1 MHLLRIIP
9 VYFPVFLN
17 RLTLQICI
25 CGFVLLATLVSCT
38 NGSQSEGTGKPGSE
52 AIIGGQ
58 VAIASDPVT
67 RSTVGIVS
75 AKNDI
80 LKEQCTGTLI
90 SANLVLTAAH
100 CLEGLRP
107 TNVWIHF
114 GENLPR
120 PFYLNQ
126 LTQVRAFITH
136 PEFAPVYDA
145 EFPETELND
154 IALIVLKTEAPA
166 GFSPVPIQTITSPN
180 VGDKLLLAGYG
191 HTSDINPIRAKTLNY
206 ARVQVSR
213 IWNSLIV
220 LDQTAKSGACKGDS
234 GGPAYLETAQ
244 GLIVVGVTRGA
255 HNKSPHCH
263 GFVEYTNATF
273 FKAFILE
280 SARQLEAETPQFTE

>member
-1 MHLLRIIP
+1 MHLVRIIP
-9 VYFPVFLN
+9 VYFPVFIS
-17 RLTLQICI
+17 RLTLQFCI
-25 CGFVLLATLVSCT
+25 CSFVLLTVLVSCT
-38 NGSQSEGTGKPGSE
+38 NAPQTENSGKPGSN

-58 VAIASDPVT
+58 AAIGSDPVT
-67 RSTVGIVS
+67 RSTVAIVS

-114 GENLPR
+114 GETLPR

-126 LTQVRAFITH
+126 LMQVKAFITH
-136 PEFAPVYDA
+136 PEFAPVYDS

-154 IALIVLKTEAPA
+154 IALIVLKSEVPA
-166 GFSPVPIQTITSPN
+166 GFAPVAIQANTSPN
-180 VGDKLLLAGYG
+180 VGDTLLLAGYG
-191 HTSDINPIRAKTLNY
+191 HTSDVNPIRAKTLNY

-213 IWNSLIV
+213 LWNSLIV
-220 LDQTAKSGACKGDS
+220 VDQTAKSGACKGDS
-234 GGPAYLETAQ
+234 GGPAYLEADH
-244 GLIVVGVTRGA
+244 GLVVVGVTRGA

-263 GFVEYTNATF
+263 GYVEYTNAIF

-280 SARQLEAETPQFTE
+280 SARQLGAELPQFTE

>member
-1 MHLLRIIP
+1 MVRIIP
-9 VYFPVFLN
+9 VYFPVFIS
-17 RLTLQICI
+17 RLTLQVCI
-25 CGFVLLATLVSCT
+25 CSFVLLTVLVSCT
-38 NGSQSEGTGKPGSE
+38 NAPQSDSATKPGSN

-58 VAIASDPVT
+58 AATGTDPVT
-67 RSTVGIVS
+67 LSTVAIVT

-126 LTQVRAFITH
+126 LTQVKDFITH

-145 EFPETELND
+145 EFPATELND
-154 IALIVLKTEAPA
+154 IALITLKTDAPA
-166 GFSPVPIQTITSPN
+166 GYSPVPIQTNTSPH

-191 HTSDINPIRAKTLNY
+191 HTSDVNPIRAKNLNY

-213 IWNSLIV
+213 LWNSLIV
-220 LDQTAKSGACKGDS
+220 LDQTAKSGACNGDS
-234 GGPAYLETAQ
+234 GGPAYLETDQ
-244 GLIVVGVTRGA
+244 GLVVVGVTRGA
-255 HNKSPHCH
+255 HNMSPNCH

-273 FKAFILE
+273 FKVFIRE
-280 SARQLEAETPQFTE
+280 SARQMEAVEPQFTE